1 MKVADLF
8 VVSKSHPISHTRRCL
23 MKKLTDA
30 LLGALIGAG
39 IGIGA
44 IIGYVLYV
52 VQQLRNLPPL
62 VAGMP

>member
-1 MKVADLF
+1 
-8 VVSKSHPISHTRRCL
+8 

-39 IGIGA
+39 VGIGA
-44 IIGYVLYV
+44 IAGYVLYV
-52 VQQLRNLPPL
+52 VHQLQNLPPL